1 MPNNLNQIIII
12 LSHLRFNPVIWGI
25 YYDSISPRFVG
36 ILQADKKLFLGLAL
50 FRTSAYCEMIAS
62 VLAIFWIF
70 SLFAR
75 YREEE
80 ILGMSKSRHKKLQ
93 YFAQLCCGGL
103 TSNFNILSKKNVAGV
118 TVETLCNILKGNMQI
133 AFLILG
139 KFCSSVIC

>member
-25 YYDSISPRFVG
+25 YYDSISQRFVG
-36 ILQADKKLFLGLAL
+36 ISQADKKLFLGLAL

-93 YFAQLCCGGL
+93 YFAQLCF
-103 TSNFNILSKKNVAGV
+103 SILSKKNVAGV

-139 KFCSSVIC
+139 EFCSSVIC

>member
-1 MPNNLNQIIII
+1 
-12 LSHLRFNPVIWGI
+12 
-25 YYDSISPRFVG
+25 
-36 ILQADKKLFLGLAL
+36 
-50 FRTSAYCEMIAS
+50 MIAS

-103 TSNFNILSKKNVAGV
+103 TSNFSILSKKNVAGV

-139 KFCSSVIC
+139 KFCSSVICGVGLFVFSLTSCHRKTISTVISQQHPGHFCKINSHWTRA